1 MSYYQGD
8 FYGRGGYY
16 RGDPG
21 FFSFIGGL
29 AKGAVGMIPGVGPA
43 LASGLGAL
51 TKPKMAS
58 AIVKAGEGTLAT
70 RAMKGVTSIVKGHP
84 VLSAAGAAGALGLGL
99 GAGAEALMGGA
110 KRGRRGFHMNKH
122 GKMVR
127 NRYMNPCNP
136 RALRRAIRR
145 AHGFERLAKH
155 VLGFSSPR
163 KPKGHMYFKRK
174 RKR

>member
-1 MSYYQGD
+1 MMGYYGTGD
-8 FYGRGGYY
+8 FKGSGGYY

-21 FFSFIGGL
+21 FFSFLGKLGGGL
-29 AKGAVGMIPGVGPA
+29 VKSVTGID
-43 LASGLGAL
+43 LASGFARPAEHALAAPAAAGNAMRMVKGASSTIL
-51 TKPKMAS
+51 KT
-58 AIVKAGEGTLAT
+58 I
-70 RAMKGVTSIVKGHP
+70 KGHP
-84 VLSAAGAAGALGLGL
+84 VLSAAGAAGA
-99 GAGAEALMGGA
+99 AGAMMAKPAGRMLKGA
-110 KRGRRGFHMNKH
+110 E
-122 GKMVR
+122 KMVGLVHR
-127 NRYMNPCNP
+127 KRRRMNPCNP

>member
-1 MSYYQGD
+1 MMGYYGSGD
-8 FYGRGGYY
+8 FKGSGGYY

-21 FFSFIGGL
+21 FFSFLGKLGGGL
-29 AKGAVGMIPGVGPA
+29 VKSVTGIDLAAGFSKPATERAIVAAPSAAGRAMSMAKGAGSTI
-43 LASGLGAL
+43 LK
-51 TKPKMAS
+51 T
-58 AIVKAGEGTLAT
+58 I
-70 RAMKGVTSIVKGHP
+70 KGHP
-84 VLSAAGAAGALGLGL
+84 VLSAAGAAGA
-99 GAGAEALMGGA
+99 AGAILSKPAGRMLKGAERMVGFGGGR
-110 KRGRRGFHMNKH
+110 KRRR
-122 GKMVR
+122 
-127 NRYMNPCNP
+127 MNPCNP